1 MLTEHA
7 EGIDYSDSILLG
19 NSDEVQNMGGKL
31 DGGDKSDTLSAS
43 LYGSDEEN
51 TSQYEGSIAEKERPF
66 GFQESS
72 NEQEKGGLVEDE
84 AAILSDSERLSIEN
98 FLRNNISQD
107 SLSSFDSSHRDSISI
122 IDPLEYKRE
131 ERRGS
136 TDSGTPLPL
145 KRRPRR
151 RKSNKSEASERS
163 NRSSIKNS
171 EHVGSGYTL
180 APATGKIFRNLLI
193 LEESLRTQVIQQ
205 RAFRRKYLM
214 FLSILFSF
222 IAAILYELQRIG
234 PERSSRSALLKLC
247 LVALLVTFVL
257 YHLSGEYQKTIV
269 LPRKFLSSTNKGL
282 RQFNVRL
289 VKIKML
295 FTDSIIDYMREIVL
309 YFATLWLDILYKATW
324 LSKTNIY
331 SKLEYFLVSCKLQC
345 QPRAGLT
352 DVKLVLNSRVFSK
365 DIREGWELYRNEFW
379 VMEQVRRREQMMA
392 SVRPRRSSTD
402 REKGIRKEK
411 RERKHRSREPSV
423 LVSQGA
429 DD

>member
-1 MLTEHA
+1 MLAGHA
-7 EGIDYSDSILLG
+7 ERIDHSDSISVG
-19 NSDEVQNMGGKL
+19 SSDGIQNTVGKP
-31 DGGDKSDTLSAS
+31 DSGEKSDTLSS
-43 LYGSDEEN
+43 GLYGSDEEN
-51 TSQYEGSIAEKERPF
+51 TSQYEGPIAEKEGSF
-66 GFQESS
+66 GFQEST
-72 NEQEKGGLVEDE
+72 NEQEKSGLVEDE
-84 AAILSDSERLSIEN
+84 TAILSDSERFSIES
-98 FLRNNISQD
+98 FLRNVSRD
-107 SLSSFDSSHRDSISI
+107 SLSSFDSSHRDSLSI

-136 TDSGTPLPL
+136 TDSGTALPP

-151 RKSNKSEASERS
+151 RKSNKSDASERS

-214 FLSILFSF
+214 FLSILFSL

-234 PERSSRSALLKLC
+234 PESSSRSALLKLS

-295 FTDSIIDYMREIVL
+295 FTDTIIDYMREIVL
-309 YFATLWLDILYKATW
+309 YFATLWLDILYKSTW
-324 LSKTNIY
+324 LSETNVY
-331 SKLEYFLVSCKLQC
+331 SRLEYFLVSCKLQC

-379 VMEQVRRREQMMA
+379 VMEGVRRREHMMA
-392 SVRPRRSSTD
+392 SVRPRRNSAD
-402 REKGIRKEK
+402 KEKGIRKEK
-411 RERKHRSREPSV
+411 REKKHRSREPSI
-423 LVSQGA
+423 LVSQGT